1 MEKNGV
7 GGVEVD
13 EIFKIVISY
22 LIPTVLGSLIGF
34 LSTKL
39 KKNRQKD
46 KAIEEGLQALLR
58 DVLIRRYREYKIKGE
73 MTILDREDIDA
84 MYKQYKN
91 LGGNGTVKEL
101 MDELLDVKT
110 KVIK

>member
-1 MEKNGV
+1 MEENSI

-13 EIFKIVISY
+13 EILKIVISY

>member
-1 MEKNGV
+1 MEENSI

-13 EIFKIVISY
+13 EILKIVISY
-22 LIPTVLGSLIGF
+22 LIPTVLGSLIRF

-39 KKNRQKD
+39 KKNSQKA
-46 KAIEEGLQALLR
+46 KTIEEGLQALLR